1 MWKPHPNLVIQPGQ
15 IYQTKCQDKNRTS
28 SLQWHNFLRI
38 NKMCNTFITS
48 SISNI
53 INKVKVI
60 VRKTNFRDILHIVE
74 TMKIIC

>member
-1 MWKPHPNLVIQPGQ
+1 
-15 IYQTKCQDKNRTS
+15 
-28 SLQWHNFLRI
+28 
-38 NKMCNTFITS
+38 MCNTFITS